1 MPPRPPRR
9 SLEAVPE
16 PAGATSAVGAA
27 LSVLEQRLDAEP
39 EDAEGSGTPR
49 TSIGIA
55 LSGGGARGFAHIGM
69 LKVLER
75 HGIEVDVL
83 AGTSMGAILGAL
95 YAYGYRADDL
105 HELATSIS
113 WRDVIDLSLAAG
125 LLKGEK
131 LHHLL
136 STYLPETF
144 EELSKPLAVTT
155 TDIESGEQVVFTHG
169 DLITA
174 VRASSC
180 FPGAFEP
187 IELGPRTLADGG
199 ITNNLPVDALA
210 LMHAGITL
218 ASDVTPPR
226 RSVYVHPSDE
236 PASWWERMVAT
247 VTLERR
253 TPMAAVTLRA
263 SDIMMRML
271 SDVQYVLHPADLRV
285 QHDMPSVRIEA
296 FWELDQI
303 VEAGVVSTEAA
314 LAARPDLLERMQQAS
329 LGPLPGRALPPAEAA
344 AKGKARGKAR
354 AKADAAKPAA
364 LAAASVGSPTKAG
377 EPASGATAAGS
388 ERPLAAQPG
397 RAGRRQR

>member
-1 MPPRPPRR
+1 MPPRPVR
-9 SLEAVPE
+9 SPKEAVPE
-16 PAGATSAVGAA
+16 PAGAIGAVGAA
-27 LSVLEQRLDAEP
+27 SALLGERPDSKELV
-39 EDAEGSGTPR
+39 AEGESTHR
-49 TSIGIA
+49 TSIGLA

-75 HGIEVDVL
+75 HGVEVDVL

-136 STYLPETF
+136 STYLPESF

-187 IELGPRTLADGG
+187 IQLGVRTLADGG

-236 PASWWERMVAT
+236 PSSWWERMVAT

-263 SDIMMRML
+263 SDIMMRLL

-329 LGPLPGRALPPAEAA
+329 IGPLPGRALPAAETPA
-344 AKGKARGKAR
+344 KTTARGRGRVRTNAPAVIDKPR
-354 AKADAAKPAA
+354 GVTDPAA
-364 LAAASVGSPTKAG
+364 QADIAG
-377 EPASGATAAGS
+377 GNEATVAVQAG
-388 ERPLAAQPG
+388 RP
-397 RAGRRQR
+397 GRRQR